1 MESITEF
8 NDYILFNI
16 NATSYFND
24 NVDNNDDVNAD
35 QPLWSIFL
43 DRSQLFMVI
52 IGVIANV
59 GTSITLIKNGQVG
72 MVSISYPIVG
82 QVCVENLRFSSDTL
96 TQRSF
101 TVTRVVTYFLLETV
115 SLLLFLGMDDFMCKK
130 QV

>member
-8 NDYILFNI
+8 NDYILSNI

-82 QVCVENLRFSSDTL
+82 
-96 TQRSF
+96 
-101 TVTRVVTYFLLETV
+101 
-115 SLLLFLGMDDFMCKK
+115 
-130 QV
+130 

>member
-82 QVCVENLRFSSDTL
+82 
-96 TQRSF
+96 
-101 TVTRVVTYFLLETV
+101 
-115 SLLLFLGMDDFMCKK
+115 
-130 QV
+130 